1 MRFNIKIILTVI
13 LCYFGL
19 SGINVL
25 YAQNVKVVN
34 LSDAIS
40 LAEKNNS
47 DLITAKLDQMKADE
61 KVSQVYS
68 ENLVPNLSLT
78 GSYQRYFKKPFF
90 NITIPNFGTYN
101 VPVGTDNT
109 VTTALN
115 ISEPIPILGTPVFS
129 GIKIAQE
136 YSILQKEN
144 VSRIHTKIK
153 ADVTKAF
160 INVLLLKE
168 VIDVNTQSLTDAQE
182 NLRVVEARYR
192 VGTATEFDYLR
203 AKVKVESLLPQI
215 SQAQSNLTLAKKML
229 KTTIGL
235 KTDDDVEAS
244 GTLTYDSTEVYGR
257 TENLVN
263 KISNE
268 NVLIRQL
275 TLSNEINRELVRVD
289 KSSFLPKFYVFGQY
303 QLQAQEDDG
312 KSLFRYFYNNAII
325 AGLGMTWDLNFFGNN
340 YKVNQSQLEVK
351 KTDEQILN
359 VKDQLKTQT
368 QSVLLRIDD
377 AKKRIIAQQ
386 ETVSL
391 AERGLELA
399 NTSFKSGVINQ
410 IDVLDAE
417 LSLSQVKLSLLQAI
431 YDYQN
436 ARTEL
441 EQLLEN

>member
-1 MRFNIKIILTVI
+1 MRLNIKIILTAI
-13 LCYFGL
+13 LFYFSL
-19 SGINVL
+19 PGINVL

-34 LSDAIS
+34 LNDAIS

-47 DLITAKLDQMKADE
+47 DLITARLDQMKAEE
-61 KVSQVYS
+61 KVSEVYS

-78 GSYQRYFKKPFF
+78 GSYQRYFKKPIF
-90 NITIPNFGTYN
+90 NISIPNFGTYN
-101 VPVGTDNT
+101 VPIGTDNT
-109 VTTALN
+109 ITTALN

-129 GIKIAQE
+129 GIKIAQV
-136 YSILQKEN
+136 YSNLQKEN
-144 VSRIHTKIK
+144 VKKIETQIK

-168 VIDVNTQSLTDAQE
+168 VVDVNTQSLSDAQE

-203 AKVKVESLLPQI
+203 AKVKVETLVPQL
-215 SQAQSNLTLAKKML
+215 SQSQNNLTLSKKML

-235 KTDDDVEAS
+235 KTDDEIEAS
-244 GTLTYDSTEVYGR
+244 GSLTYDSTEVYGR
-257 TENLVN
+257 TDDLVN
-263 KISNE
+263 RISSS
-268 NVLIRQL
+268 NVVIRQL
-275 TLSNEINRELVRVD
+275 NLSNEINRELVRVNR
-289 KSSFLPKFYVFGQY
+289 SSFLPKFYLFGQY

-312 KSLFRYFYNNAII
+312 KSIFGYFYNNAII

-368 QSVLLRIDD
+368 QSILLRIDD

-441 EQLLEN
+441 VQLLEK

>member
-1 MRFNIKIILTVI
+1 MRINLKYLITVSLLFFSVQAFNIVLSQNQKIL
-13 LCYFGL
+13 
-19 SGINVL
+19 
-25 YAQNVKVVN
+25 N
-34 LSDAIS
+34 LNEAIT

-47 DLITAKLDQMKADE
+47 DLITARLDQMKAEE

-90 NITIPNFGTYN
+90 NISIPNFGTYN
-101 VPVGTDNT
+101 VPIGTDNT
-109 VTTALN
+109 ITTALS

-129 GIKIAQE
+129 GIKIAQV
-136 YSILQKEN
+136 YSRLQTEN
-144 VSRIHTKIK
+144 VKQVQTKIK
-153 ADVTKAF
+153 ADVTKSF

-168 VIDVNTQSLTDAQE
+168 VVDVNTQSLTDAQE
-182 NLRVVEARYR
+182 NLRVVEARYKT
-192 VGTATEFDYLR
+192 GTATEFDYLR
-203 AKVKVESLLPQI
+203 AKVKVETLLPQL
-215 SQAQSNLTLAKKML
+215 SQSQSNLTLSKKML

-235 KTDDDVEAS
+235 KTDDEIDAIGS
-244 GTLTYDSTEVYGR
+244 LTYDSNEVYGR
-257 TENLVN
+257 TEDMVR

-268 NVLIRQL
+268 NVIIRQL

-289 KSSFLPKFYVFGQY
+289 KSSFLPKFYIFGQY

-312 KSLFRYFYNNAII
+312 KAFSRYFYNNAII
-325 AGLGMTWDLNFFGNN
+325 AGLGMTWDLNFFGNS
-340 YKVNQSQLEVK
+340 YKVNQSLLEVK
-351 KTDEQILN
+351 KNDEQILN

-368 QSVLLRIDD
+368 QSILLRIDD

-386 ETVSL
+386 ETVRL

-431 YDYQN
+431 YDYKN

-441 EQLLEN
+441 EQLLEK